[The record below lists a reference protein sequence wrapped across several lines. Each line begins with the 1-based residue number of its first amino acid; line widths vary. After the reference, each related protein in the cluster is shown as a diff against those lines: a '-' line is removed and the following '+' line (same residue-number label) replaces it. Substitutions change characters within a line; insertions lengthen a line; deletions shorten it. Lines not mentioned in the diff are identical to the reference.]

1 MANVYYT
8 LYYGNGK
15 EFYIYNGLKSKA
27 DLIKKAL
34 FLNINSGYFTGYNK
48 DTNELKYYSLELL
61 VNNEPK
67 ILGLKELINNFI
79 LHRKDIIVKRSKFD
93 LEKAR
98 KRVHILEGLKIA
110 LKNIDLSV
118 KLIKNS
124 KNVEEAQKSL
134 IKEFDLSDVQAK
146 SILEMRLQRLTS
158 SEPKIISNSLITFNN
173 SLYSFSNLFCS
184 KEVNLCNLIS
194 KIAFA

>member
-67 ILGLKELINNFI
+67 
-79 LHRKDIIVKRSKFD
+79 
-93 LEKAR
+93 
-98 KRVHILEGLKIA
+98 
-110 LKNIDLSV
+110 
-118 KLIKNS
+118 KLNVSIK
-124 KNVEEAQKSL
+124 KLDKSPL
-134 IKEFDLSDVQAK
+134 AERIR
-146 SILEMRLQRLTS
+146 I
-158 SEPKIISNSLITFNN
+158 
-173 SLYSFSNLFCS
+173 
-184 KEVNLCNLIS
+184 
-194 KIAFA
+194 